1 MNKDKCRFFCTYFF
15 CVKKNVKKRVL
26 FRFEWVSGNLVKFYI
41 KINLNYPEP
50 IIVKFM
56 IYVNA
61 KMN

>member
-1 MNKDKCRFFCTYFF
+1 MHKFKEISYVVLRFFL
-15 CVKKNVKKRVL
+15 VL